1 MARDSCSWDLAESAV
16 QAGATRLLLWGPP
29 GVGKSRWAL
38 DVLSGGRQ
46 HPPVRVY
53 LNQDLTAQELLG
65 HWVPQGQ
72 EFRWHHGPVAW
83 AWLYGTGLVV
93 DEIGRASGPV
103 LDLMLAV
110 LDDQETARLVLPS
123 GEEIRPSLGF
133 AAICTS
139 NNPPDDLDPALVD
152 RFDVI
157 LHVPSPHPALIARLN
172 GALQGLGNVVCDS
185 YKDPERAISPRR
197 ALVFARFVKAQVPAE
212 AAAKLAFGERAEDVL
227 AALRLGG
234 TRL

>member
-1 MARDSCSWDLAESAV
+1 MNSWDLAEAAV
-16 QAGATRLLLWGPP
+16 RAGATRLLLWGPP

-38 DVLSGGRQ
+38 QVLGEGRQ

-65 HWVPQGQ
+65 HWVPRGQ

-83 AWLYGTGLVV
+83 AWLYGAGLVV

-123 GEEIRPSLGF
+123 GEEIKPSLGF

-157 LHVPSPHPALIARLN
+157 LHVNEPNPVLVSRLN
-172 GALQGLGNVVCDS
+172 SALKGLGDVIRDS
-185 YKDPERAISPRR
+185 YADPERAISPRR
-197 ALVFARFVKAQVPAE
+197 ALVFARFLKADMKPKV
-212 AAAKLAFGERAEDVL
+212 AASLAFGERAEDVL
-227 AALRLGG
+227 SALKLAGVK
-234 TRL
+234 L

>member
-1 MARDSCSWDLAESAV
+1 MNSWELAEKAIE
-16 QAGATRLLLWGPP
+16 AGATRLLLWGPP

-38 DVLSGGRQ
+38 QVLGEGRQ

-65 HWVPQGQ
+65 HWVPRGQ

-83 AWLYGTGLVV
+83 AWLHGTGLVV

-123 GEEIRPSLGF
+123 GEEIRPSPGF
-133 AAICTS
+133 VAICTS
-139 NNPPDDLDPALVD
+139 NNPPDDLDPALQD
-152 RFDVI
+152 RFDVV
-157 LHVPSPHPALIARLN
+157 LHVPSPHPALIARLDA
-172 GALQGLGNVVCDS
+172 ALKGLGNVVRDS

-197 ALVFARFVKAQVPAE
+197 ALVFARFVKAQVRAE
-212 AAAKLAFGERAEDVL
+212 TAAKLAFGERAEDVL
-227 AALRLGG
+227 SALKLAGVK
-234 TRL
+234 L